1 MKVFFVLVLLACVL
15 INIEAD
21 GECSPDACKISK
33 DLSLNV
39 KGETQKPEGMF
50 NINIELGHNC
60 LDDPG
65 PPPHTPSK
73 VKTL

>member
-1 MKVFFVLVLLACVL
+1 MKVFFVLVLLACAL

-39 KGETQKPEGMF
+39 KGEPEGMF
-50 NINIELGHNC
+50 TINIELGHSC

-65 PPPHTPSK
+65 PPPHTPGK
-73 VKTL
+73 GKTL